1 MPADLPQL
9 RNEPEPPNE
18 IERLTQAA
26 REALT
31 DSMVERLSTTGAN
44 VLEVLDRLNDEDTKD
59 AVLSAIDQLAELN
72 RMGAIGTLFD
82 TLAVL
87 HAARS
92 AATDSMIER
101 LFGFAEN
108 VLGMVDDAELV
119 ERLNDPDTRDA
130 IVSAIDRVTALH
142 RLGAMNTAF
151 DTIGILHAARSATTD
166 SIIERLFGFVER
178 LLGAIDDEEIFDR
191 LGNPVTR
198 DAILTILDRM
208 TELHRIGGLGT
219 AFDTLSFIHAARS
232 AATDGMVERAGRVGR
247 AGLGHPRQRKSR
259 DDGGQFGRGDGR
271 GRRASGRPDLQR
283 RVVLDARHAGETR
296 DPTLASISDHHR
308 PEAPGKERRRQTLG
322 RASHTGLAAQ
332 SAAASPLPGLAIESA
347 RV

>member
-232 AATDGMVERAGRVGR
+232 AATDGMVERL
-247 AGLGHPRQRKSR
+247 AGLGEQALGILDNESLATTAGNLGEAM
-259 DDGGQFGRGDGR
+259 DD
-271 GRRASGRPDLQR
+271 
-283 RVVLDARHAGETR
+283 AGEQVAAQTFKGG
-296 DPTLASISDHHR
+296 LFS
-308 PEAPGKERRRQTLG
+308 TLG
-322 RASHTGLAAQ
+322 MLAKPETQ
-332 SAAASPLPGLAIESA
+332 RSLQYLITIGQKLQEKNAAAK
-347 RV
+347 R